1 MDSRV
6 ELKVL
11 GITYSQVQKGAYALL
26 LSQVDGPYR
35 IPVVVG
41 VAEAQSIAMKLE
53 NIIPPRPMSH
63 DLMVSLFH
71 AFGISLEQV
80 FIYKF
85 HDGTFLSEL
94 TLKGKDAEI
103 TLDSRTSDA
112 IALAVRTDA
121 RIFTTQEILQ
131 ETGFIVDKDDEAN
144 SASTTVPDEPSL
156 EQLKKRL
163 AYYVEKEEYE
173 RAAKIKKIID
183 DRTGNAKN

>member
-131 ETGFIVDKDDEAN
+131 ETGFIVDKDDETN
-144 SASTTVPDEPSL
+144 SVSTTVPMSRRLNSSRSASL
-156 EQLKKRL
+156 IMLRKRSMSVPLRLKK
-163 AYYVEKEEYE
+163 
-173 RAAKIKKIID
+173 
-183 DRTGNAKN
+183 